1 MMLYKKHISFIFFIS
16 SITLTI
22 AQNAFQNSGNVQLHD
37 GAQIGFHTNLV
48 NNGTLNNYIG
58 FAGFYADNETR
69 TISGT
74 NKIIFFNVEIDAL
87 QNLELYNSLGVRN
100 QLSFIN
106 GQVITSRN
114 NTDISFDFIDYDF
127 YAGEDNERHIDGYA
141 SLKQGNKNT
150 SNFTFPIGDGA
161 MLRPMSLPHTNKYY
175 FFKGAYFYEDPNF
188 PTNFTANFLTDQ
200 KQAIIENISNIEFWD
215 LDGKNET
222 QITLTWNSR
231 SDIASLANQ
240 ISQLIVVGWSKTEN
254 QWVNLDVL
262 EVTGDLF
269 EGTITSASFVPNEYE
284 VITIGSLLDDEINT
298 NNNNILISPNGDNL
312 NDFLIFDEV
321 NEYAHNKL
329 VIYNRW
335 GNIVYQTEDYKNN
348 WDGTSN
354 GRSTINREDKLP
366 AATYFYY
373 LELGD
378 EPNAYQKLKK
388 GWVYINR

>member
-1 MMLYKKHISFIFFIS
+1 MKKLLLFILINTTY
-16 SITLTI
+16 IVT
-22 AQNAFQNSGNVQLHD
+22 AQTAFYNTGNVQLHD
-37 GAQIGFHTNLV
+37 GAQIGFHINLT
-48 NNGTLNNYIG
+48 NNGTIDNTIG
-58 FAGFYADNETR
+58 FAGFYADNEIR

-74 NKIIFFNVEIDAL
+74 NQVTFFNVEVDAL
-87 QNLELYNSLGVRN
+87 QNLELYNSLGIRN

-106 GQVITSRN
+106 GQIITPKN
-114 NTDISFDFIDYDF
+114 NSNISLDFIDYDF
-127 YAGEDNERHIDGYA
+127 YAGEDNERHVNGYT

-150 SNFTFPIGDGA
+150 SSFSFPVGDGT
-161 MLRPMSLPHTNKYY
+161 MLRPMSLPHTDKYY

-215 LDGKNET
+215 LNGKDET
-222 QITLTWNSR
+222 QITLTWNNR
-231 SDIASLANQ
+231 SDIGSLANQ
-240 ISQLIVVGWSKTEN
+240 VSQLIVVGWNKTEN

-262 EVTGDLF
+262 EVTGDLL
-269 EGTITSASFVPNEYE
+269 EGTITSAAFVPDNYE
-284 VITIGSLLDDEINT
+284 VITIGSLLNDEIKT
-298 NNNNILISPNGDNL
+298 NNNILISPNGDNL
-312 NDFLIFDEV
+312 NDYLVFDEV

-335 GNIVYQTEDYKNN
+335 GNIVYQTEDYKND

-366 AATYFYY
+366 AATYFYN

-378 EPNAYQKLKK
+378 QPNAYQKLKK

>member
-1 MMLYKKHISFIFFIS
+1 MKKLLLFILIN
-16 SITLTI
+16 TTYVVT
-22 AQNAFQNSGNVQLHD
+22 AQTGFHNTGNVQLHS
-37 GAQIGFHTNLV
+37 GSKIGFHINLI
-48 NNGTLNNYIG
+48 NNGTIDNTIG
-58 FAGFYADNETR
+58 FAGFYADSEVR

-74 NKIIFFNVEIDAL
+74 NQVTFFNVEIDAL
-87 QNLELYNSLGVRN
+87 QNLELYNSLGIRN

-106 GQVITSRN
+106 GQIITPRN
-114 NTDISFDFIDYDF
+114 NTNISLDFIDYDF
-127 YAGEDNERHIDGYA
+127 YAGEDNERHVNGYT

-150 SNFTFPIGDGA
+150 SSFTFPVGDGT
-161 MLRPMSLPHTNKYY
+161 MIRTMSLPHTDKNY

-188 PTNFTANFLTDQ
+188 TTNFTANFLTDQ
-200 KQAIIENISNIEFWD
+200 KQAVIENISNIEFWD
-215 LDGKNET
+215 LDGKDET

-231 SDIASLANQ
+231 SDITSLANQ

-262 EVTGDLF
+262 EITGDLL
-269 EGTITSASFVPNEYE
+269 EGTITSAPFVPDNYE

-298 NNNNILISPNGDNL
+298 DNNNILISPNGDNL
-312 NDFLIFDEV
+312 NDYLVFDEV

-335 GNIVYQTEDYKNN
+335 GNIVYQTEDYKND

-366 AATYFYY
+366 TATYFYY